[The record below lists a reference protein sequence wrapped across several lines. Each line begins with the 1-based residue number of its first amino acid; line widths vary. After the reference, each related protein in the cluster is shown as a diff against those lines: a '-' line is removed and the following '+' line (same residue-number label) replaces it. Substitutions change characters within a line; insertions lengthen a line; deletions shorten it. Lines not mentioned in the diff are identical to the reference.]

1 MDVATF
7 RARFPLGWGIRV
19 ILIDADGLYA
29 GLVQIARMY
38 ADGVKPSSTL
48 ADIAENPSAALSFSA
63 DVVEIT
69 KMFDRTRSDELAVTN
84 ESGHVLGVL
93 SEAFVRNRYAEEL
106 DKRQREQQGERF
118 DDAAFS

>member
-1 MDVATF
+1 M
-7 RARFPLGWGIRV
+7 

-29 GLVQIARMY
+29 GIVQIARMY

-48 ADIAENPSAALSFSA
+48 ADFAENPSAALSSSA

-69 KMFDRTRSDELAVTN
+69 KMFDRTRSDELAVTD

-93 SEAFVRNRYAEEL
+93 SKAFVRKRYA
-106 DKRQREQQGERF
+106 
-118 DDAAFS
+118 

>member
-1 MDVATF
+1 
-7 RARFPLGWGIRV
+7 
-19 ILIDADGLYA
+19 
-29 GLVQIARMY
+29 MY